1 MVQDGG
7 LDEDNDD
14 EPDQEEL
21 PDPNTNGLPVNHL
34 EGDEFWRGGE
44 ESEEGEG
51 GGGEGGGGEGGE
63 GEGGDSLL
71 PSEPTLFYEPGALPN
86 PLNHGEVGAGES
98 GEAGGEKTPEFL
110 EPYLPDNQLGLEE
123 YQDVPQAA
131 SPDATLPSPAPI
143 DTLAEPEGKL
153 NQINDPASALNLV
166 HSCARPLRQSH
177 PELIQP
183 IGIEIIDSDDDES
196 SSQFASRIIQFP
208 KFTVVAKFT

>member
-1 MVQDGG
+1 M
-7 LDEDNDD
+7 
-14 EPDQEEL
+14 
-21 PDPNTNGLPVNHL
+21 
-34 EGDEFWRGGE
+34 
-44 ESEEGEG
+44 
-51 GGGEGGGGEGGE
+51 
-63 GEGGDSLL
+63 
-71 PSEPTLFYEPGALPN
+71 
-86 PLNHGEVGAGES
+86 GAGES
-98 GEAGGEKTPEFL
+98 GEAGGEKTPVFL

-183 IGIEIIDSDDDES
+183 IGIEIIDSNDDDDDES
-196 SSQFASRIIQFP
+196 SS
-208 KFTVVAKFT
+208 